1 MQLCQ
6 EEIELDRQEV
16 VGQAVDEASAEEVGV
31 VEGWGATDLDP
42 ALVGSVFA
50 PIVGRG
56 YHIRWPRL
64 AMIWVALNVEQK
76 W

>member
-1 MQLCQ
+1 M
-6 EEIELDRQEV
+6 
-16 VGQAVDEASAEEVGV
+16 VGQAVEEASVEEVGV
-31 VEGWGATDLDP
+31 VEGWGATGLDP

-64 AMIWVALNVEQK
+64 AMI
-76 W
+76 